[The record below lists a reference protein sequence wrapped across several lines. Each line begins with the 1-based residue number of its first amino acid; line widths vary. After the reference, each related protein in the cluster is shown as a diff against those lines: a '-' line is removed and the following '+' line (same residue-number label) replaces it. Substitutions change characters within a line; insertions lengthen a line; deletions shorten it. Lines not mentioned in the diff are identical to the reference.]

1 MTKPV
6 IENTEETALAAEFSD
21 ELSDEALDR
30 WESLACYRPSS
41 SHCFVDGGH

>member
-1 MTKPV
+1 MTEPV
-6 IENTEETALAAEFSD
+6 IEQTEEAAPAAEFSD
-21 ELSDEALDR
+21 ALSDESLDR